1 MEGGAWAGWFTGDMI
16 TKNIHHEVGAALAVT
31 GNPYQSTPAA
41 IKLGVDVHQGSYT
54 VVAQEDHSTPRPA
67 QRFVPGEF
75 VPWVGRLLARG
86 HRVFAVYEACG
97 FGFGLQRALCA
108 LGAECH
114 VVAPCRLDERR
125 ERVKTDGRDAT
136 ALCQR
141 LSRYVDGNRRE
152 LAVIRVPSEEE
163 ERLRAE
169 HRQRETLV
177 RARTR
182 LAAQGR
188 ALIVN
193 HAGEPQ
199 HPLQIP
205 ARWWRAAGWKT
216 LGSVLPEWLG
226 GRLAVLRPVLALL
239 DTQIAALTGTLED
252 AAPEGLPAGQGKMT
266 SVVLGREICDWRRFS
281 NRRQV
286 SSYTGLCP
294 GEPSEARQTARSAAR
309 RATERS
315 QYSSG
320 SKRTT
325 GSVTKHGNPRLRA
338 ALVELAWRMV
348 RFQPCYPPV
357 AKRMHLLGKGAKATG
372 AQRKK
377 AIVAVAR
384 QLAVD
389 LWRLNTGRCTAA
401 QLGLRVNGSGE
412 PAPASEEVL
421 DSGGTV
427 PPPAPEA
434 AP

>member
-1 MEGGAWAGWFTGDMI
+1 MEVGWWAGWFTGDMI
-16 TKNIHHEVGAALAVT
+16 TANVHHEVGAALAVS
-31 GNPYQSTPAA
+31 GNEYQGTPGV
-41 IKLGVDVHQGSYT
+41 IKLGVDVHQGSYV
-54 VVAQEDHSTPRPA
+54 VVAQEDHATPRPA
-67 QRFVPGEF
+67 QRFAPAAF
-75 VPWVGRLLARG
+75 VPWVGRLVARG

-97 FGFGLQRALCA
+97 FGFGLQRALRA

-125 ERVKTDGRDAT
+125 ERVKTDGRDAA

-141 LSRYVDGNRRE
+141 LSRFVDGNRRE
-152 LAVIRVPSEEE
+152 LAVIRVPTEDE

-188 ALIVN
+188 ALVVN
-193 HAGEPQ
+193 HSGGPHRTAPV
-199 HPLQIP
+199 P
-205 ARWWRAAGWKT
+205 ARWWRAAGWKA
-216 LGSVLPEWLG
+216 LAGALPAWLRE
-226 GRLAVLRPVLALL
+226 RLEVLRPVLAVL
-239 DTQIAALTGTLED
+239 DTQIAVLTGTLEA
-252 AAPEGLPAGQGKMT
+252 AAPPGLPSGQGKMT
-266 SVVLGREICDWRRFS
+266 GTVLTREVCDWHRFN

-294 GEPSEARQTARSAAR
+294 GE
-309 RATERS
+309 
-315 QYSSG
+315 YSSG
-320 SKRTT
+320 GKRVT

-338 ALVELAWRMV
+338 ALVEMAWRMV

-357 AKRMHLLGKGAKATG
+357 ARRLPILGKGAKATG

-389 LWRLNTGRCTAA
+389 LWRLNTGRCNAA
-401 QLGLRVNGSGE
+401 QLGLRVNGGGQL
-412 PAPASEEVL
+412 AQAEEAVV

-427 PPPAPEA
+427 PRIAAWPPRGFTPPPAP
-434 AP
+434 APTHKRTSSN

>member
-1 MEGGAWAGWFTGDMI
+1 MEVGWWAGWFTGDMI
-16 TKNIHHEVGAALAVT
+16 TKNIHHEVGAALAVS
-31 GNPYQSTPAA
+31 GNPYQGTPAA

-67 QRFVPGEF
+67 QRFLPAEF

-97 FGFGLQRALCA
+97 FGFGLQRALSA

-152 LAVIRVPSEEE
+152 LAIIRVPSEEQ

-193 HAGEPQ
+193 HSGEP
-199 HPLQIP
+199 HRTAPIP
-205 ARWWRAAGWKT
+205 ARWWRTAGWKT
-216 LGSVLPEWLG
+216 LASTLPEWLRE
-226 GRLAVLRPVLALL
+226 RLGVLRPVLAIL
-239 DTQIAALTGTLED
+239 DAQIAALTGALED

-266 SVVLGREICDWRRFS
+266 GPVLGREVCDWHRFA

-294 GEPSEARQTARSAAR
+294 GE
-309 RATERS
+309 
-315 QYSSG
+315 YSSG
-320 SKRTT
+320 GSRVT

-348 RFQPCYPPV
+348 RFQPAYPPV
-357 AKRMHLLGKGAKATG
+357 AKRIGVLGKGAKATG

-401 QLGLRVNGSGE
+401 QLGLLVPGGE
-412 PAPASEEVL
+412 PGQTSKEVV

-434 AP
+434 AH

>member
-1 MEGGAWAGWFTGDMI
+1 MEGGVRPDWMACDMI
-16 TKNIHHEVGAALAVT
+16 TTNIHHEVGAALAVS
-31 GNPYQSTPAA
+31 GNMYQSTPSV

-54 VVAQEDHSTPRPA
+54 VVAQEDHATPQPA
-67 QRFVPGEF
+67 QRFAPAAF
-75 VPWVGRLLARG
+75 VPWVARLVARG
-86 HRVFAVYEACG
+86 HRVFVVYEACG
-97 FGFGLQRALCA
+97 FGFGLQRALVA
-108 LGAECH
+108 VGAECY
-114 VVAPCRLDERR
+114 VVAPCRLDERGQ
-125 ERVKTDGRDAT
+125 RVKTDDRDAT

-141 LSRYVDGNRRE
+141 LSRFVDGNRKE
-152 LAVIRVPSEEE
+152 LAIIRVPTEEE

-169 HRQRETLV
+169 HRQRETIV

-188 ALIVN
+188 ALVVN
-193 HAGEPQ
+193 HSGESHRTAP
-199 HPLQIP
+199 IP
-205 ARWWRAAGWKT
+205 ARWWRAAGWKALAGT
-216 LGSVLPEWLG
+216 LPAWLRE
-226 GRLAVLRPVLALL
+226 RLEMLRPVLAIL

-266 SVVLGREICDWRRFS
+266 SVILTREVCDWHRFN

-294 GEPSEARQTARSAAR
+294 GE
-309 RATERS
+309 
-315 QYSSG
+315 YSSG
-320 SKRTT
+320 GKRVT

-338 ALVELAWRMV
+338 ALVELGWRMV
-348 RFQPCYPPV
+348 RFQPGYPPV
-357 AKRMHLLGKGAKATG
+357 AKRIHILGKGAKATG
-372 AQRKK
+372 AARKK

-401 QLGLRVNGSGE
+401 QLGLRVTGGE
-412 PAPASEEVL
+412 PTQAPEEVV

-427 PPPAPEA
+427 PREAALPPRGFTPPPAPEA

>member
-1 MEGGAWAGWFTGDMI
+1 MEVGWCAGWFTGDMK
-16 TKNIHHEVGAALAVT
+16 TTNVHHEVEAALAVT
-31 GNPYQSTPAA
+31 GNPYQSTLSV

-54 VVAQEDHSTPRPA
+54 VVAQEDHATPRPA
-67 QRFVPGEF
+67 QRFLPAAF
-75 VPWVGRLLARG
+75 VPWVGRLVARG
-86 HRVFAVYEACG
+86 HRICAVYEACG
-97 FGFGLQRALCA
+97 FGFGLQRALAA
-108 LGAECH
+108 LGVECH

-125 ERVKTDGRDAT
+125 ERVKTDGRDAS

-193 HAGEPQ
+193 HSGDADRPA
-199 HPLQIP
+199 HIP
-205 ARWWRAAGWKT
+205 ARWWRAAGWKA
-216 LGSVLPEWLG
+216 LAKVLPEWLCE
-226 GRLAVLRPVLALL
+226 RLAVLRPVLAIL
-239 DTQIAALTGTLED
+239 DTQIAALTGALED
-252 AAPEGLPAGQGKMT
+252 AAPPGLPAGQGKMT
-266 SVVLGREICDWRRFS
+266 AVVLGREICDWHRFA

-294 GEPSEARQTARSAAR
+294 GE
-309 RATERS
+309 
-315 QYSSG
+315 YSSG
-320 SKRTT
+320 GKRTT

-348 RFQPCYPPV
+348 RFQPAYPPV
-357 AKRMHLLGKGAKATG
+357 AKRLLVLGKGAHATG

-389 LWRLNTGRCTAA
+389 LWRLHTARCTPA
-401 QLGLRVNGSGE
+401 QLGLHVPGAE
-412 PAPASEEVL
+412 PAPAPEEVVH
-421 DSGGTV
+421 SGGTV

-434 AP
+434 TP

>member
-1 MEGGAWAGWFTGDMI
+1 MI
-16 TKNIHHEVGAALAVT
+16 TENIHNKQAGAALADS
-31 GNPYQSTPAA
+31 GNQYQGTPAV
-41 IKLGVDVHQGSYT
+41 IKLGVDVHQGST
-54 VVAQEDHSTPRPA
+54 VVVLQEDHATPQPA
-67 QRFVPGEF
+67 QRFAPGAF
-75 VPWVGRLLARG
+75 VPWVGRLVARG
-86 HRVFAVYEACG
+86 HRVHAVYEACG
-97 FGFGLQRALCA
+97 FGFGLQRALAA
-108 LGAECH
+108 LGVECH

-125 ERVKTDGRDAT
+125 ERVKTDGRDAA

-141 LSRYVDGNRRE
+141 LSRFVDGNLRE
-152 LAVIRVPSEEE
+152 LATVRVPTGDE

-169 HRQRETLV
+169 HRQREALV

-188 ALIVN
+188 SLIVN
-193 HAGEPQ
+193 HAGAPGSL
-199 HPLQIP
+199 PAIP

-216 LGSVLPEWLG
+216 LASVLPAWVAAQLDI
-226 GRLAVLRPVLALL
+226 LRPVLAIL
-239 DTQIAALTGTLED
+239 DRQIDAITRSLEA
-252 AAPEGLPAGQGKMT
+252 AAPADLPAGQGKMT
-266 SVVLGREICDWRRFS
+266 GVILAREVCDWARFN

-294 GEPSEARQTARSAAR
+294 GE
-309 RATERS
+309 
-315 QYSSG
+315 YSSG
-320 SKRTT
+320 GKRTT

-348 RFQPCYPPV
+348 RFQPAYPPV
-357 AKRMHLLGKGAKATG
+357 SKRIHILGKGAKATG

-377 AIVAVAR
+377 MIVAVAR

-412 PAPASEEVL
+412 PAGAEPAQAGEAVV

-434 AP
+434 AH